1 MAASSSKPFGCS
13 TTIQSC
19 LISGRGVRQPGEGA
33 VGLFVLA
40 YNLAV
45 LVEDRSHIAPANN
58 GRIGA
63 DSRDAAS
70 AASER
75 RHFFVG
81 LIPHTKSE
89 AKRRA
94 TRLGG
99 IPAGSLEVTWEV

>member
-1 MAASSSKPFGCS
+1 VAASSSKPFGCS

-45 LVEDRSHIAPANN
+45 LVDDTSPIALANN

-63 DSRDAAS
+63 DGRDAAS
-70 AASER
+70 VASER
-75 RHFFVG
+75 RHFFVR
-81 LIPHTKSE
+81 LTPPPKSD
-89 AKRRA
+89 AKSRA

-99 IPAGSLEVTWEV
+99 IPAGSLEVTWED

>member
-1 MAASSSKPFGCS
+1 MGHS
-13 TTIQSC
+13 
-19 LISGRGVRQPGEGA
+19 VRQPGEGA
-33 VGLFVLA
+33 VDLFVVA

-45 LVEDRSHIAPANN
+45 LVEDRSPIAPANN

-70 AASER
+70 TASER